1 MCFILH
7 IESATKTCSVALS
20 QNGRELLCV
29 EEHSDQ
35 YIHGEK
41 LAVFIDEIMKR
52 ASIAPE
58 NLSAI
63 SISSGPGSYTGLRI
77 GFSLAKGMCYALSIP
92 LISIDTLQAYES
104 CARNYFSD
112 DLICVMLDARRME
125 VYSTIFDKNSVII
138 KPLSSDILD
147 ELSYS
152 DFEPFVCI
160 GDGAKK
166 MKEIWS
172 NRSIEIDQ
180 EIQLSANGQIKLAFE
195 KFKRNDFENIAYFE
209 PNYLKEFYTGS

>member
-1 MCFILH
+1 MCYILH

-20 QNGRELLCV
+20 QNGSGLLCV

-41 LAVFIDEIMKR
+41 LAVFIDDIMKR

-104 CARNYFSD
+104 GARNYFSD
-112 DLICVMLDARRME
+112 SVICVMLDARRME
-125 VYSTIFDKNSVII
+125 VYSTIFDKNGVII
-138 KPLSSDILD
+138 KPLSSDILT
-147 ELSYS
+147 EEANFTQAFLLLRYCSWVLVL
-152 DFEPFVCI
+152 E
-160 GDGAKK
+160 GTGAPNPPYWFDCRKLICSPTK
-166 MKEIWS
+166 P
-172 NRSIEIDQ
+172 SISSPI
-180 EIQLSANGQIKLAFE
+180 ILPVITLNSI
-195 KFKRNDFENIAYFE
+195 
-209 PNYLKEFYTGS
+209 